1 MPKKPTATEPTIKVT
16 RRKLADYAPHTS
28 NPNRHNPRGLQVIE
42 DSINY
47 NGAGRSGLA
56 SKEDTLLIGNGT
68 WEAMARAGI
77 EDVVE
82 VETNGQEW
90 VIVKRNDLSK
100 DDPRSVSLMIADN
113 RANQLDYTPDNIILA
128 ELLDQLGQEDAK
140 LVQAAGF
147 NDNDIRDIMNR
158 LSDPDNPYDE
168 WVGMPEFEQEAI
180 DAFHS
185 VIVHFKTEA
194 DMQEF
199 AQLVGQSVG
208 GKYIYYPKQENENL
222 KPYRVIDE
230 S

>member
-1 MPKKPTATEPTIKVT
+1 MPKPKPTAEPTIK
-16 RRKLADYAPHTS
+16 RRKLKDYAPHLS
-28 NPNRHNPRGLQVIE
+28 NPNKHNPRGLQVIE

-77 EDVVE
+77 EDVLE

-100 DDPRSVSLMIADN
+100 DDARAVSLMVSDN
-113 RANQLDYTPDNIILA
+113 RANQLDYTPDNVILA
-128 ELLDQLGQEDAK
+128 ELLDQLGQEDTK
-140 LVQAAGF
+140 LVQAAGY

-168 WVGMPEFEQEAI
+168 WVGMPEFEQE
-180 DAFHS
+180 DQLGLKS
-185 VIVHFKTEA
+185 VIVHFETEDDIA
-194 DMQEF
+194 AF
-199 AQLVGQSVG
+199 AKIVGQPITMST
-208 GKYIYYPKQENENL
+208 KYIWYPKQEKLNAKAL
-222 KPYRVIDE
+222 RVTDE